1 MQILGESLNADLVLW
16 GVASSAEAGYAFSVA
31 FKVFEFEDDLCEK
44 GFVSAVSDET
54 LMRESWLT
62 IWLMYSMN
70 HR

>member
-1 MQILGESLNADLVLW
+1 MQVLGESLNADLVLW
-16 GVASSAEAGYAFSVA
+16 WVASSAEAGYTFTVA
-31 FKVFEFEDDLCEK
+31 FKVFEFKDDLGEK
-44 GFVSAVSDET
+44 GFVAAVSDET